1 MKFTKLISSL
11 LALGTLLLFL
21 TACQTFSKTQLVLFE
36 SLSFYMPTKSF
47 EEAFGEPNEV
57 VEETATGYR
66 DTWHAEAPYL
76 YKTGR
81 LFYNYDKVNWK
92 NNSGRAIF
100 TFSKSHRLQEATIY
114 FPMPSKAQQK
124 EIFYHMTQDIKAE
137 IEALPNFQSL
147 RVDALA
153 GDDVG
158 YRFKVKLKG
167 QREELWVDVYPIEN
181 EYVEKPEVDKY
192 PIRVDQFRMYPG

>member
-1 MKFTKLISSL
+1 MVFRM
-11 LALGTLLLFL
+11 F
-21 TACQTFSKTQLVLFE
+21 QKTQLVVFE

-66 DTWHAEAPYL
+66 DTWHAEDPYL

-92 NNSGRAIF
+92 NYSGRAIF

-147 RVDALA
+147 KVDALT
-153 GDDVG
+153 GDDDVG

>member
-1 MKFTKLISSL
+1 
-11 LALGTLLLFL
+11 
-21 TACQTFSKTQLVLFE
+21 
-36 SLSFYMPTKSF
+36 
-47 EEAFGEPNEV
+47 
-57 VEETATGYR
+57 
-66 DTWHAEAPYL
+66 
-76 YKTGR
+76 
-81 LFYNYDKVNWK
+81 
-92 NNSGRAIF
+92 
-100 TFSKSHRLQEATIY
+100 
-114 FPMPSKAQQK
+114 MPSKVQQK

-147 RVDALA
+147 KVDALA

-192 PIRVDQFRMYPG
+192 PIRVDQFRMYPE